1 MKRLGEILAV
11 LDDACPRLFLTGS
24 MHHAAAFDNQQL
36 AGNEVA
42 IGARQEQSRA
52 DDIGGRLPAPKGGP
66 FDAALPSFLYVVRER
81 IFAPGGAPGHT
92 LVVGCPFSPPSG

>member
-11 LDDACPRLFLTGS
+11 LDDAWPRLFLTGS

-52 DDIGGRLPAPKGGP
+52 DDIGGSFDAPKGALV
-66 FDAALPSFLYVVRER
+66 DTALAAF
-81 IFAPGGAPGHT
+81 
-92 LVVGCPFSPPSG
+92 

>member
-11 LDDACPRLFLTGS
+11 LDDGSPRLFLTGLV
-24 MHHAAAFDNQQL
+24 HHAAAFDNQQL

-52 DDIGGRLPAPKGGP
+52 DDIGGS
-66 FDAALPSFLYVVRER
+66 FDAAK
-81 IFAPGGAPGHT
+81 GAFVDAA
-92 LVVGCPFSPPSG
+92 LAAF